1 MWVFKESRGRRGM
14 KDYQGAISRIVDEYI
29 PIHYEG
35 TPTNQQTEDAL
46 LLQEL
51 VNEKLEQESRKDK
64 LVVGSKWECI
74 AENRGRNT
82 VFKKGI
88 QIYIREVV
96 ENFITFGYGTVN
108 GYVVDSVPIDQFLL
122 CFKPLKEGE

>member
-1 MWVFKESRGRRGM
+1 M

-74 AENRGRNT
+74 VSCFANDSMFYKVGTKVKVLSLEEYER
-82 VFKKGI
+82 VFFVRVKSEW
-88 QIYIREVV
+88 QEVI
-96 ENFITFGYGTVN
+96 F
-108 GYVVDSVPIDQFLL
+108 VVDQFLL
-122 CFKPLKEGE
+122 CFKPLKEEE